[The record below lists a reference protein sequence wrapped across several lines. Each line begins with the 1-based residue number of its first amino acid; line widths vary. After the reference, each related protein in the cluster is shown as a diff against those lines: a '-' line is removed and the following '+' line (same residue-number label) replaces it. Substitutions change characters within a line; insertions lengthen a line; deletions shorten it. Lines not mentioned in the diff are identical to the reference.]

1 MLTIDRKVEAPPGRG
16 QMPAVQYREARVAPR
31 GYGIRDLFELFRRYR
46 VVFFSLLGSALLAT
60 LLTAALLPRSYTAA
74 SAIVF
79 DRNDVRPYEA
89 QVELR
94 KLERDRS
101 VMETELDVIRSRVF
115 VGVVVDALNLV
126 NDPDFNTYLPE
137 IRSDHETFLQSFFA
151 NISELIFGAPEEST
165 QKERLISENVQRN
178 RAISTL
184 LNSYVVTRTGESLAL
199 TIRVVQSNPLKAAT
213 IADALAEQYLSWT
226 AKKTEEATNNT
237 VAYLRGE
244 MANSATRIA
253 GMERDI
259 AAFARD
265 SDLTF
270 DPQDDVLRARMLQL
284 NEQYVT
290 LRVEEAGAVAKYNE
304 AKQLV
309 SADGKELAGGALI
322 STQLDQLRAEEA
334 RLERTRAQLGAKFGK
349 NHPLVLDAT
358 NELESVRTMIGNE
371 AQRLV
376 HELANNAKVATVRA
390 QKFQTELSALQDKV
404 QGRNLAEIRRREL
417 ARDLQSEQAIY
428 DQIVLRL
435 GALNPERGEYKPTA
449 RIASYAEV
457 PTKPTFPNN
466 TLVIVAGSIGA
477 VLLAVVGVIIS
488 DSLESRLYLPRD
500 AEQLLNRPNL
510 ASVPDMRKR
519 LRNASAFYH
528 YMLNNPESP
537 AATAMR
543 TLCMAWLTIDHEAG
557 GKVVMLC
564 SPALGDGKTTVALGM
579 ATMAKV
585 DGLRPIVIDLD
596 MSAQS
601 APNIAGANTKDTAI
615 TAPLEGKVDI
625 KSRIA
630 TSPAYPHLEFISV
643 RPGLMNLDVLC
654 AELRDSYDLIIV
666 DAPAV
671 EENEGVI
678 WLASHVDSVILVCRS
693 GGTTDRQLANVQQRL
708 SLNHAVILGS
718 VMNYCDRS
726 E

>member
-1 MLTIDRKVEAPPGRG
+1 M
-16 QMPAVQYREARVAPR
+16 
-31 GYGIRDLFELFRRYR
+31 
-46 VVFFSLLGSALLAT
+46 
-60 LLTAALLPRSYTAA
+60 
-74 SAIVF
+74 
-79 DRNDVRPYEA
+79 
-89 QVELR
+89 
-94 KLERDRS
+94 
-101 VMETELDVIRSRVF
+101 
-115 VGVVVDALNLV
+115 
-126 NDPDFNTYLPE
+126 
-137 IRSDHETFLQSFFA
+137 
-151 NISELIFGAPEEST
+151 
-165 QKERLISENVQRN
+165 
-178 RAISTL
+178 
-184 LNSYVVTRTGESLAL
+184 
-199 TIRVVQSNPLKAAT
+199 
-213 IADALAEQYLSWT
+213 
-226 AKKTEEATNNT
+226 
-237 VAYLRGE
+237 
-244 MANSATRIA
+244 
-253 GMERDI
+253 
-259 AAFARD
+259 
-265 SDLTF
+265 
-270 DPQDDVLRARMLQL
+270 
-284 NEQYVT
+284 
-290 LRVEEAGAVAKYNE
+290 
-304 AKQLV
+304 
-309 SADGKELAGGALI
+309 
-322 STQLDQLRAEEA
+322 RAE
-334 RLERTRAQLGAKFGK
+334 
-349 NHPLVLDAT
+349 
-358 NELESVRTMIGNE
+358 
-371 AQRLV
+371 
-376 HELANNAKVATVRA
+376 
-390 QKFQTELSALQDKV
+390 KFQSELSALQDKV

-417 ARDLQSEQAIY
+417 ARDLQSEQAVY

-519 LRNASAFYH
+519 LRNSSAFYH

-630 TSPAYPHLEFISV
+630 ASPAYPHLEFISV

>member
-46 VVFFSLLGSALLAT
+46 VVFCSLLGLALLAT
-60 LLTAALLPRSYTAA
+60 LLTAALLSRSYTAT

-89 QVELR
+89 QIELR

-101 VMETELDVIRSRVF
+101 VMETELDMIRSRVF

-126 NDPDFNTYLPE
+126 NDADFNTYLPKT
-137 IRSDHETFLQSFFA
+137 RSEHETFLQSFLA
-151 NISELIFGAPEEST
+151 NVYEFVFGAPDQAT
-165 QKERLISENVQRN
+165 QKKRIISENVQRN

-184 LNSYVVTRTGESLAL
+184 LNSYIVTRTGESLAL

-213 IADALAEQYLSWT
+213 IADAIAEQYLSWT
-226 AKKTEEATNNT
+226 ARKTEEATNNT

-244 MANSATRIA
+244 MANSAARIA

-284 NEQYVT
+284 NEQYVG
-290 LRVEEAGAVAKYNE
+290 LRVEEAGAAAKYNE
-304 AKQLV
+304 AKQLLSTDGREIAG
-309 SADGKELAGGALI
+309 SAMT
-322 STQLDQLRAEEA
+322 STQLDRLRNEEA

-358 NELESVRTMIGNE
+358 NELGSVRAMIGNE

-376 HELANNAKVATVRA
+376 QELANNAKVAGVRA
-390 QKFQTELSALQDKV
+390 QQFQAELGLLQDKV

-417 ARDLQSEQAIY
+417 DRDLQSEQAVY

-457 PTKPTFPNN
+457 PTKPSFPNA
-466 TLVIVAGSIGA
+466 TLVVVAGSIGSI
-477 VLLAVVGVIIS
+477 LLAVVGVIIS
-488 DSLESRLYLPRD
+488 DALENRLYLPRD
-500 AEQLLNRPNL
+500 AEHLLNRPNL

-519 LRNASAFYH
+519 LRNSSALYH
-528 YMLNNPESP
+528 YMRNNPESA

-557 GKVVMLC
+557 GKAVMLC
-564 SPALGDGKTTVALGM
+564 SPARGDGKTTVALGM
-579 ATMAKV
+579 AMMAKI

-601 APNIAGANTKDTAI
+601 APIVAGANTKETAI
-615 TAPLEGKVDI
+615 TTPLEGTVDI
-625 KSRIA
+625 KSRISS
-630 TSPAYPHLEFISV
+630 SPAYPFLEFISV

-654 AELRDSYDLIIV
+654 AELRDSYDLVIV

-671 EENEGVI
+671 EEYEGVI

-693 GGTTDRQLANVQQRL
+693 GVTTDGQLSSVQQRL
-708 SLNHAVILGS
+708 SLNHAVVLGS
-718 VMNYCDRS
+718 VMNYCDQS
-726 E
+726 A